1 LKAEL
6 IIPEELVNQIADKVF
21 DKLKPLI
28 SGNGKHEDDVI
39 FDVRGL
45 AEYLKVSTKWIY
57 ERTQFKEIPYQK
69 IKGLLRFRKKD
80 IDRWLNSHSVPAINT
95 PERILRAVK

>member
-1 LKAEL
+1 MKTEL
-6 IIPEELVNQIADKVF
+6 EERDIEALAQRVLEL
-21 DKLKPLI
+21 LKPLLA
-28 SGNGKHEDDVI
+28 SNGKNEDDVI

-80 IDRWLNSHSVPAINT
+80 IDRWLSSHNVPAINS
-95 PERILRAVK
+95 PERILRAIK